1 MFSMMFS
8 QRKKEMIIKLYIKYD
23 LNPVLNS
30 VRRNTAE
37 RLGKCE

>member
-1 MFSMMFS
+1 MFSVIFS

-30 VRRNTAE
+30 VWRNATG
-37 RLGKCE
+37 RLRKM